1 MPQFYYYLRLIG
13 TETVFCLLLL
23 RLARMNMHQTSRNLA
38 NVLQSVLRHC
48 LQMSW
53 LVLSDKILITL
64 QVMLWMGRDTN

>member
-23 RLARMNMHQTSRNLA
+23 RLARMNMDQTSRNLA
-38 NVLQSVLRHC
+38 NVLQSVLRHF
-48 LQMSW
+48 LQMSL